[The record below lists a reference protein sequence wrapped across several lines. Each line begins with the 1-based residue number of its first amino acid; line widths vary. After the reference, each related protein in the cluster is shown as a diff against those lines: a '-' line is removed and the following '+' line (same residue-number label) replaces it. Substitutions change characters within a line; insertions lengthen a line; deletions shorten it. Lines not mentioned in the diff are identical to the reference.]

1 MAEVGSIVE
10 TRNVIN
16 DGQLGQMREHR
27 FVWTSSADTGAV
39 SGIDSDR
46 EINGYVV
53 LVATI
58 PGADAAAPDDQY
70 DLTILDGDGL
80 DILGGEGANRSNT
93 NKEQIVPKVGGA
105 YGPRY
110 VKGKVQIT
118 VASAGNSNSGTV
130 VLYVSGV

>member
-10 TRNVIN
+10 TRNVIE

-39 SGIDSDR
+39 SGIDSDQ

-53 LVATI
+53 LATTI
-58 PGADAAAPDDQY
+58 PGTGDAAPDDQY

-80 DILGGEGANRSNT
+80 DILGGEGANRSAT
-93 NKEQIVPKVGGA
+93 NKEQVAPKIGGA

-110 VKGKVQIT
+110 VKGTVQIT